1 MLLEVMRE
9 TQGPF
14 PFSTGI
20 LRFLLIFKTSQASSH
35 FEALNSVCF
44 SRCQKHGRPPVV
56 MRQGPG
62 SFPRVSTG
70 DSDIA
75 SSHEMKDNPAIKP
88 LQGNTAFFPV
98 RASQCP
104 FQLRLQ
110 SQSPSHIPIVERS
123 ILLRCLW
130 KVGIPLESKP
140 GNQISAQDNLGYTEL
155 SSRCWAE
162 IGVTLDFGRC
172 SQGITGVA

>member
-1 MLLEVMRE
+1 MLPEVMRE
-9 TQGPF
+9 PQGPLS
-14 PFSTGI
+14 FSTGI
-20 LRFLLIFKTSQASSH
+20 LRFLLIFKRSQASSH

-44 SRCQKHGRPPVV
+44 SRCQRHGRPDVV

-70 DSDIA
+70 DSDIP
-75 SSHEMKDNPAIKP
+75 SSCEMKDNPAIKP
-88 LQGNTAFFPV
+88 LQGNTAFFTV

-104 FQLRLQ
+104 FQLRHET
-110 SQSPSHIPIVERS
+110 QSPFHISVVERS

-140 GNQISAQDNLGYTEL
+140 GNQLSAQDDFGYTEL
-155 SSRCWAE
+155 SSRCCAE
-162 IGVTLDFGRC
+162 LGVPLDLGRY
-172 SQGITGVA
+172 SRGITGLS